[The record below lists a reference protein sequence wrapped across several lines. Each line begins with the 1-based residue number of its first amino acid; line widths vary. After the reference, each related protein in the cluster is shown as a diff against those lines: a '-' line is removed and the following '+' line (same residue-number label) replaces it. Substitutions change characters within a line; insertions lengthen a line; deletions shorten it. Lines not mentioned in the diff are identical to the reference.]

1 MKAYFVPAQSQVYPN
16 LQEVLTATVK
26 SMVGYYDK
34 QISDPVIQA
43 KGGWSSSKQYFIKVA
58 VYHDGRLVVRRRTV
72 KIIEISA
79 SEVPTTTRFLGAE
92 I

>member
-1 MKAYFVPAQSQVYPN
+1 MKAYFVPAQSEVYAN

-43 KGGWSSSKQYFIKVA
+43 KRSWSSSKQYFIKVA
-58 VYHDGRLVVRRRTV
+58 VYSDGRLVVRRRTI

-79 SEVPTTTRFLGAE
+79 SNVPTTTKFLGAE

>member
-1 MKAYFVPAQSQVYPN
+1 MYPN

-43 KGGWSSSKQYFIKVA
+43 EHNWSSKQYFIKVA
-58 VYHDGRLVVRRRTV
+58 VYSKGRLVIRRRTV
-72 KIIEISA
+72 KIIEINA
-79 SEVPTTTRFLGAE
+79 SDVPTTIKFLGE
-92 I
+92 KI

>member
-1 MKAYFVPAQSQVYPN
+1 MKAYFVPAQSEVYAN

-43 KGGWSSSKQYFIKVA
+43 KHSWSNSKQYFIKVA
-58 VYHDGRLVVRRRTV
+58 VYSDGHLVVRRRTV

-79 SEVPTTTRFLGAE
+79 SNVPTTTKFLGAE

>member
-1 MKAYFVPAQSQVYPN
+1 MKAYFVPAQSEVYPN
-16 LQEVLTATVK
+16 LQAVLTATVK

-43 KGGWSSSKQYFIKVA
+43 KRCWSNDKQYFIKVA
-58 VYHDGRLVVRRRTV
+58 VYRGGHLVVRRRTV

-79 SEVPTTTRFLGAE
+79 SEVPTTTKFLGAE

>member
-43 KGGWSSSKQYFIKVA
+43 KGGWSNSKQYFIKVA

-79 SEVPTTTRFLGAE
+79 SNVPTTTKFLGAE

>member
-1 MKAYFVPAQSQVYPN
+1 MKAYFVPAQSEVYAN

-26 SMVGYYDK
+26 SMVGRYDK
-34 QISDPVIQA
+34 QISDPVIQV

-58 VYHDGRLVVRRRTV
+58 VYRNNRLVIHRRTV
-72 KIIEISA
+72 KVIEISA
-79 SEVPTTTRFLGAE
+79 NNVPTTTKFLGVE